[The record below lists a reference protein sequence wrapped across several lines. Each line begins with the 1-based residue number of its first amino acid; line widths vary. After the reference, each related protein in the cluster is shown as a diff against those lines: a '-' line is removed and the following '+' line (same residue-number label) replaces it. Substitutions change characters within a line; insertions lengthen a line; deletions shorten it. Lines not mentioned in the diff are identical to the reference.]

1 MPWTQKKPQIKW
13 IIPVSPSSK
22 AIPLCLSSN
31 SFHELSLNSWR
42 YPSSVH
48 LPSQRSPLQ
57 TMAPSFCSPPL
68 WPRILSSSVTSPETL
83 VLPPALNIQLT
94 PPECLSLNSPKT
106 YLPATPLP
114 LSDFSPFSLLQPPRL
129 YILTNSEKH
138 PPLQLPE
145 TLLHNGFC
153 RFLGIFL
160 PRVDLSLVLQ
170 FHYSDSQQ
178 PTRNQHMALWNCDTW
193 QNRLHENRAPYGG
206 LQRRYFVRNIPII
219 SLTDYKEKIEIYTI
233 CWEKI

>member
-1 MPWTQKKPQIKW
+1 
-13 IIPVSPSSK
+13 
-22 AIPLCLSSN
+22 
-31 SFHELSLNSWR
+31 
-42 YPSSVH
+42 
-48 LPSQRSPLQ
+48 
-57 TMAPSFCSPPL
+57 MAPSFCSPPL
-68 WPRILSSSVTSPETL
+68 WPRILSSSITSPETL

-114 LSDFSPFSLLQPPRL
+114 LSDFSPISLLQPPRL

-219 SLTDYKEKIEIYTI
+219 SLTDYKEKIEIYTKYLDKKSNLVGSKYLRLHRWI
-233 CWEKI
+233 SHVELSIFQV

>member
-1 MPWTQKKPQIKW
+1 MKLHTDKEYEGSMAV
-13 IIPVSPSSK
+13 IPRFSSPSSSLFSLDILAK
-22 AIPLCLSSN
+22 TPPSFPSELSSTAPPGKE
-31 SFHELSLNSWR
+31 S
-42 YPSSVH
+42 P
-48 LPSQRSPLQ
+48 PPLQ
-57 TMAPSFCSPPL
+57 H
-68 WPRILSSSVTSPETL
+68 
-83 VLPPALNIQLT
+83 
-94 PPECLSLNSPKT
+94 
-106 YLPATPLP
+106 
-114 LSDFSPFSLLQPPRL
+114 PRL

-206 LQRRYFVRNIPII
+206 LQYDIFVLEVRVWNNFFYSSCLIHNNLLI
-219 SLTDYKEKIEIYTI
+219 
-233 CWEKI
+233 